1 MVIGSKR
8 KISHIKNLSS
18 VNPAFNV
25 ANDDIGLV
33 NETKYL
39 GILIDDNLKWDS
51 QIKNIQGKVSRALGL
66 LKYAKRYVPLG
77 MLNSMYK
84 GIVEPH
90 FNHCCSVW
98 GSCGTTRL
106 NKLQRLQNRAT
117 RIVTDSDFDTSAA
130 PLIQDLG
137 WPTIEQLIHRE
148 TSTITYKCLNQLA
161 PAYLSG
167 CFSKLSDSHT
177 RVLRNSGTDV
187 QPRMRTSNGQKCFAY
202 RGAKV
207 WNDLDSETKL
217 ACNIQCF
224 KSRLKNYMGL

>member
-1 MVIGSKR
+1 
-8 KISHIKNLSS
+8 
-18 VNPAFNV
+18 
-25 ANDDIGLV
+25 
-33 NETKYL
+33 
-39 GILIDDNLKWDS
+39 
-51 QIKNIQGKVSRALGL
+51 
-66 LKYAKRYVPLG
+66 
-77 MLNSMYK
+77 MYK

-106 NKLQRLQNRAT
+106 NKLQRLQNRAA

-148 TSTITYKCLNQLA
+148 TSTMTYKCLNQLA

-187 QPRMRTSNGQKCFAY
+187 HIPRMRTSNGQKCFAY
-202 RGAKV
+202 RGVKV

-217 ACNIQCF
+217 ASNIQCF

>member
-1 MVIGSKR
+1 M
-8 KISHIKNLSS
+8 L
-18 VNPAFNV
+18 
-25 ANDDIGLV
+25 
-33 NETKYL
+33 L
-39 GILIDDNLKWDS
+39 G
-51 QIKNIQGKVSRALGL
+51 
-66 LKYAKRYVPLG
+66 
-77 MLNSMYK
+77 
-84 GIVEPH
+84 
-90 FNHCCSVW
+90 W

-106 NKLQRLQNRAT
+106 NRFRKFQNRAA

-148 TSTITYKCLNQLA
+148 TSTMTYKCLNQLA

-187 QPRMRTSNGQKCFAY
+187 HIPRMRASDVQKCFAY

-207 WNDLDSETKL
+207 WKDLDSETKL
-217 ACNIQCF
+217 ASNIQGF
-224 KSRLKNYMGL
+224 KSRLKNCMGL